1 MPTEPIRVVVGY
13 DGSPSA
19 NLAIDAGALLLP
31 HARCWVTHLWTPPF
45 ASESIRQRIW
55 ATVSTIDDFREAIE
69 REGAYEAEQMVST
82 GVILARAAGW
92 DAEPLVRRSYGGE
105 GLLFASIAEEVDA
118 HLVLVGAR
126 GLSGTSAALGSVSD
140 VVVRH
145 TPRPVLVVP
154 RPLLTA
160 EYEALRAGPVLVGFD
175 ASTGAGAAAATAAR
189 LFPTRQVVLV
199 AVDGDEATLSAAAE
213 SVGAQPA
220 DRGAAEGEAA
230 DRGPGGRGP
239 VHNASVD
246 SGPSDTEPGDAGSP
260 ATAEVVT
267 IPAARRLGSHARA
280 VADALATY
288 ARQREAAVLVVGS
301 RGRSAAREILL
312 GSVARATLHHAHRPV
327 MVVPASA

>member
-1 MPTEPIRVVVGY
+1 MPTEPVRVVVGY

-31 HARCWVTHLWTPPF
+31 NVRCWVTHLWTPPF
-45 ASESIRQRIW
+45 ASESIRQRVW
-55 ATVSTIDDFREAIE
+55 AGVSTIDDFREAIE
-69 REGAYEAEQMVST
+69 REGAHEAEQVVST

-118 HLVLVGAR
+118 DLVLVGAR

-160 EYEALRAGPVLVGFD
+160 EYAALRTGPVLVGFD
-175 ASTGAGAAAATAAR
+175 ASTGAQNAAATAVR
-189 LFPTRQVVLV
+189 LFPTREVVLV
-199 AVDGDEATLSAAAE
+199 AVDGDEAALATAAE
-213 SVGAQPA
+213 
-220 DRGAAEGEAA
+220 
-230 DRGPGGRGP
+230 
-239 VHNASVD
+239 
-246 SGPSDTEPGDAGSP
+246 P
-260 ATAEVVT
+260 ATAESAGAGTAGGGPADAEGPGAGAGPPGPEVVT
-267 IPAARRLGSHARA
+267 IASARRLGSHARA
-280 VADALATY
+280 VAEALAAY

-327 MVVPASA
+327 IVVPPTV

>member
-31 HARCWVTHLWTPPF
+31 NARCWVTHLWTPPF
-45 ASESIRQRIW
+45 ASESIRQRVW
-55 ATVSTIDDFREAIE
+55 SGVSTIDDFREAIE
-69 REGAYEAEQMVST
+69 REGAHEAEQIAST

-92 DAEPLVRRSYGGE
+92 EAEPLVRRSYGGE

-118 HLVLVGAR
+118 DLVLVGAR

-160 EYEALRAGPVLVGFD
+160 EYAALRTGPVLVGFD
-175 ASTGAGAAAATAAR
+175 ASTGAQAAAATAAR
-189 LFPTRQVVLV
+189 LFPTREVVLV
-199 AVDGDEATLSAAAE
+199 AVDGDESALAVAAE
-213 SVGAQPA
+213 SAGGGPEDARP
-220 DRGAAEGEAA
+220 EA
-230 DRGPGGRGP
+230 GPGP
-239 VHNASVD
+239 
-246 SGPSDTEPGDAGSP
+246 
-260 ATAEVVT
+260 EVVT
-267 IPAARRLGSHARA
+267 ISAPRRFGSHARA
-280 VADALATY
+280 VADALAAC

-312 GSVARATLHHAHRPV
+312 GSVARAALHHAHRPV
-327 MVVPASA
+327 IVVPSPA

>member
-31 HARCWVTHLWTPPF
+31 NARCWVTHLWTPPF
-45 ASESIRQRIW
+45 ASESIRQRVW
-55 ATVSTIDDFREAIE
+55 AGVSTIDEFREAIE
-69 REGAYEAEQMVST
+69 REGAHEAEQVVST

-118 HLVLVGAR
+118 DLVLVGAR

-160 EYEALRAGPVLVGFD
+160 EYAALRNGPVLVGFD
-175 ASTGAGAAAATAAR
+175 ASTGARTAAATAGR

-213 SVGAQPA
+213 PAEAGDGGPPAGAELVA
-220 DRGAAEGEAA
+220 
-230 DRGPGGRGP
+230 
-239 VHNASVD
+239 
-246 SGPSDTEPGDAGSP
+246 
-260 ATAEVVT
+260 
-267 IPAARRLGSHARA
+267 IPAARRFGSHARA
-280 VADALATY
+280 VADALAAY
-288 ARQREAAVLVVGS
+288 ARQRGAAVIVVGS
-301 RGRSAAREILL
+301 RGRSTAREILL

-327 MVVPASA
+327 IVVPATA